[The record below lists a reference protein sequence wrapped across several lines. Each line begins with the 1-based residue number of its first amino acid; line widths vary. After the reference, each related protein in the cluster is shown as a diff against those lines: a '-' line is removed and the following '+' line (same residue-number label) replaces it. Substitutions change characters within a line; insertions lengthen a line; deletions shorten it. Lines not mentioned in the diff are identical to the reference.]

1 MRLVVLASGRGSNLQ
16 AILDA
21 IDAGAL
27 AARVVGVLS
36 DKAEAPALAIAR
48 AAGIDAAAV
57 EPRDFPTRTAFD
69 DALFARVAALEP
81 DLVVLA
87 GYMRIITPVALAPWS
102 GRMVNIH
109 PSLLPR
115 HPGLDTH
122 RNALAAGDARHGASV
137 HYVTAELDG
146 GPVVTQVSIAIE
158 PGDTPTT
165 LARQLLPLE
174 HRLYVATLALI
185 AGGRL
190 AWRGEAVELDGR
202 PLDRPL
208 HHDGQSAFI
217 HTPA

>member
-57 EPRDFPTRTAFD
+57 EPRDFPTRTTFD

-217 HTPA
+217 DAPA